1 MMRIIYQIKL
11 GNEETQDMFRRLYK
25 DRDVE
30 NRKPKNTTR
39 VDKFNECF
47 LGNSIYNTIVKVNTE
62 KCKFAVFNIAN

>member
-1 MMRIIYQIKL
+1 
-11 GNEETQDMFRRLYK
+11 MFRRLYK